1 MAAELVLAFDY
12 GLRHIG
18 VAVGQTVTGTATPL
32 TTVAARDGRPDW
44 AAIEK
49 LVGEWRPAAMIVG
62 LPLNMD
68 DSESPMSERARRF
81 ARQLGQRTRLPVRLV
96 DERLTSHAARAADRS
111 QSHAHAAALIAETW
125 LNELRGASG
134 GEPRLS

>member
-1 MAAELVLAFDY
+1 MAAELLLAFDY

-44 AAIEK
+44 PAIDK
-49 LVGEWRPAAMIVG
+49 LVSEWRPTAVIVG

-68 DSESPMSERARRF
+68 DSESPMSERVRRF

-96 DERLTSHAARAADRS
+96 DERLTSYAARSAGPS

-125 LNELRGASG
+125 LNERRDASG

>member
-18 VAVGQTVTGTATPL
+18 VAVGQSVTGTATPL

-44 AAIEK
+44 TAIDK
-49 LVGEWRPAAMIVG
+49 LVGEWRPALVIVG

-68 DSESPMSERARRF
+68 ESESPMSARARRF

-96 DERLTSHAARAADRS
+96 DERLTSYATRGS
-111 QSHAHAAALIAETW
+111 EPSESHAHAAALIAETW
-125 LNELRGASG
+125 LNERRDPSG
-134 GEPRLS
+134 GEPRFS

>member
-1 MAAELVLAFDY
+1 MAAELILAFDY

-32 TTVAARDGRPDW
+32 TTVTARDGRPDW
-44 AAIEK
+44 TAIDK
-49 LVGEWRPAAMIVG
+49 LVSEWRPAAVIVG

-68 DSESPMSERARRF
+68 DSESPMSERVRRF
-81 ARQLGQRTRLPVRLV
+81 ARQLGQRMRVPVRLV
-96 DERLTSHAARAADRS
+96 DERLTSYAARGAETS

-125 LNELRGASG
+125 LNERRDASG
-134 GEPRLS
+134 GEPPLS

>member
-18 VAVGQTVTGTATPL
+18 VAVGQSVTGTATPL
-32 TTVAARDGRPDW
+32 TTVAARDGRADW
-44 AAIEK
+44 VAIDK
-49 LVGEWRPAAMIVG
+49 LVGEWRPAAVIVG

-96 DERLTSHAARAADRS
+96 DERLTSRAARAVEPS

-125 LNELRGASG
+125 LNERRDRSG
-134 GEPRLS
+134 REPDLS